1 MFRLVARSIRAKSVL
16 AGLVPFLLVLAAVGF
31 IGVRAYDRV
40 ARDVVTQRE
49 AELARVTGERL
60 SERLKQEARLLQEL
74 AEDERVRSL
83 ESDGVRLALDQAA
96 GGLRAFDGGIIVYN
110 WTGVLVGASPPSAE
124 RAVTGTRDESSRLLN
139 AVRATRRPAFSDVFR
154 DVVTGENAILIG
166 VPIRGIDDEFGGM
179 LVGVANLRT
188 SLLGVVFAAVLEFRG
203 GRSGLAYLVD
213 SRGRVIYHRDLFRVG
228 TDLSALPPVERV
240 LTGETDALISDD
252 PAGTEVVAGFAP
264 VPGTGWG
271 VITQERWNLITGPI
285 RASGLLLLVMLGGGA
300 LLSAALVFVAI
311 GRTLRPIRQLTRGAR
326 RIAGGDFDHRIG
338 TDTDVELRELAEQ
351 FNEMAAALRD
361 SYADLEGKVAA
372 RTEESRLLME
382 QAQERAEEIA
392 AVNLRTTTVADVAA
406 QVTSILSLDEL
417 LPYVANLMCDA
428 FGYQTVYIFLLE
440 ANSQE
445 LLLRT
450 RAGGQGQ
457 PIPDEYRLPVGEGIS
472 GWVAQHGEAVLANDV
487 SADPRYMPVSWN
499 ETKAYLAVPI
509 RSADRVVGVIG
520 IEQNEVDAFD
530 ETDQFT
536 AQTLADCLGVA
547 IDNAH
552 LFEQAGDVAVLQ
564 ERNRMARE
572 IHDTLAQGFTG
583 IVLQLEAA
591 DQAME
596 DGADQP
602 VVSRHLDRA
611 RDLARDSLNE
621 ARRSVWNLLP
631 RALDGRALDDALA
644 QEVGQFAA
652 LGREVASFSL
662 TGVQRS
668 LPTDVGAALLR
679 ICQESLTNVRKHAE
693 ATAVTVELEFREAD
707 VVLRVADDGKG
718 FELAGARQEARSRGG
733 GLGIAGM
740 EQRTGQ
746 LDGALTVRSGANGGT
761 LVEATVPLAP
771 RAAAA
776 G

>member
-1 MFRLVARSIRAKSVL
+1 MFRLVARSIRVKSVL

-40 ARDVVTQRE
+40 ARDVVTQRD

-96 GGLRAFDGGIIVYN
+96 GGLRAFDAGIIVYN

-139 AVRATRRPAFSDVFR
+139 AVQATRRPAFSDVFR
-154 DVVTGENAILIG
+154 DLVTGENAILIG

-417 LPYVANLMCDA
+417 LPYVTNLMCDA
-428 FGYQTVYIFLLE
+428 FGYQTVYIFLVE

-596 DGADQP
+596 DGAEQP